1 MGNKDNKALWR
12 TILWGIAIPVAA
24 IVITVFVA
32 VAKVGF
38 EWNLVCGHKR
48 FALETSTSPI

>member
-1 MGNKDNKALWR
+1 MGNKDNKPLWR